1 LVHRQQQGCSRQF
14 AGIPVGNVGL
24 SKIDSFGHPS
34 YSQGCKGTSLMNVH
48 LTQELEQLVQ
58 SRVKS
63 GRYGS
68 ASEVVRD
75 ALRLLADRDELME
88 LRKQEL
94 RKKIAQGLDSLKRGE
109 GVGGEEFFA
118 QLEREE
124 ADLDKSP
131 AA

>member
-1 LVHRQQQGCSRQF
+1 
-14 AGIPVGNVGL
+14 
-24 SKIDSFGHPS
+24 
-34 YSQGCKGTSLMNVH
+34 MNVH
-48 LTQELEQLVQ
+48 LTQELEHLVQ

-63 GRYGS
+63 GRYAS

-75 ALRLLADRDELME
+75 ALRLLADRDEMME

-94 RKKIAQGLDSLKRGE
+94 RTKIAQGLDSLQRGE
-109 GVGGEEFFA
+109 GVDGDEFFA

-124 ADLDKSP
+124 SAFEKPP

>member
-1 LVHRQQQGCSRQF
+1 
-14 AGIPVGNVGL
+14 
-24 SKIDSFGHPS
+24 
-34 YSQGCKGTSLMNVH
+34 MNVH

-75 ALRLLADRDELME
+75 ALRLLADRDEMIE

-94 RKKIAQGLDSLKRGE
+94 RKRIAQGLDSLQRGE
-109 GVGGEEFFA
+109 GVDGDEFFA
-118 QLEREE
+118 QLAREE
-124 ADLDKSP
+124 AALDKSP
-131 AA
+131 PA

>member
-1 LVHRQQQGCSRQF
+1 
-14 AGIPVGNVGL
+14 
-24 SKIDSFGHPS
+24 
-34 YSQGCKGTSLMNVH
+34 MNVH

-94 RKKIAQGLDSLKRGE
+94 RKKIALGLESLDRGQGIDGSA
-109 GVGGEEFFA
+109 FFA
-118 QLEREE
+118 ELEEEE
-124 ADLDKSP
+124 AALDPSP

>member
-1 LVHRQQQGCSRQF
+1 
-14 AGIPVGNVGL
+14 
-24 SKIDSFGHPS
+24 
-34 YSQGCKGTSLMNVH
+34 MNEH

-75 ALRLLADRDELME
+75 ALRILADRDELME
-88 LRKQEL
+88 IRKREL
-94 RKKIAQGLDSLKRGE
+94 RKKIAQGLDFPQRGE
-109 GVGGEEFFA
+109 GVDEGEFFA
-118 QLEREE
+118 QLDRGE
-124 ADLDKSP
+124 AALDKSP

>member
-1 LVHRQQQGCSRQF
+1 
-14 AGIPVGNVGL
+14 
-24 SKIDSFGHPS
+24 
-34 YSQGCKGTSLMNVH
+34 MNVH
-48 LTQELEQLVQ
+48 LTHELEQLVQ

-94 RKKIAQGLDSLKRGE
+94 RKKIAQGLDSLQRGD
-109 GVGGEEFFA
+109 GLDGDEFFV

-124 ADLDKSP
+124 AALEKTPS
-131 AA
+131 A

>member
-1 LVHRQQQGCSRQF
+1 
-14 AGIPVGNVGL
+14 
-24 SKIDSFGHPS
+24 
-34 YSQGCKGTSLMNVH
+34 MNVH
-48 LTQELEQLVQ
+48 LTEELERLVQ

-94 RKKIAQGLDSLKRGE
+94 RKKIAQGLDSLARGDSIE
-109 GVGGEEFFA
+109 GEQFFA
-118 QLEREE
+118 ELEVEE
-124 ADLDKSP
+124 SRLHNPSVS
-131 AA
+131 

>member
-1 LVHRQQQGCSRQF
+1 
-14 AGIPVGNVGL
+14 
-24 SKIDSFGHPS
+24 
-34 YSQGCKGTSLMNVH
+34 MNVH

-58 SRVKS
+58 SRVNS

-94 RKKIAQGLDSLKRGE
+94 RKRIAQGLDSLRRSE
-109 GVGGEEFFA
+109 GVDGDEFFA

-124 ADLDKSP
+124 AALDKPP

>member
-1 LVHRQQQGCSRQF
+1 
-14 AGIPVGNVGL
+14 
-24 SKIDSFGHPS
+24 
-34 YSQGCKGTSLMNVH
+34 MNVH
-48 LTQELEQLVQ
+48 LTQELEQFVQ

-63 GRYGS
+63 GRYNS

-94 RKKIAQGLDSLKRGE
+94 RKKIALGMDSLHRGE
-109 GVGGEEFFA
+109 GVDGGEFFE

-124 ADLDKSP
+124 AALEGKPRP

>member
-1 LVHRQQQGCSRQF
+1 
-14 AGIPVGNVGL
+14 
-24 SKIDSFGHPS
+24 
-34 YSQGCKGTSLMNVH
+34 MNVH
-48 LTQELEQLVQ
+48 LTPELEQLVH

-94 RKKIAQGLDSLKRGE
+94 RRKIALGLDSLQRGE
-109 GVGGEEFFA
+109 GVDGPEFFA
-118 QLEREE
+118 ELAREE
-124 ADLDKSP
+124 AALDRSSP
-131 AA
+131 A

>member
-1 LVHRQQQGCSRQF
+1 
-14 AGIPVGNVGL
+14 
-24 SKIDSFGHPS
+24 
-34 YSQGCKGTSLMNVH
+34 MNVH

-63 GRYGS
+63 GRYNS

-88 LRKQEL
+88 IRKQEL
-94 RKKIAQGLDSLKRGE
+94 RKKIALGLDSLQRGE
-109 GVGGEEFFA
+109 GVDGDECFG

-124 ADLDKSP
+124 SALSVKPRSGE
-131 AA
+131 

>member
-1 LVHRQQQGCSRQF
+1 
-14 AGIPVGNVGL
+14 
-24 SKIDSFGHPS
+24 
-34 YSQGCKGTSLMNVH
+34 MNVH
-48 LTQELEQLVQ
+48 LTQELVQLVQ

-94 RKKIAQGLDSLKRGE
+94 RKKIARGLDSLQSGE
-109 GVGGEEFFA
+109 GIDGDEFFA
-118 QLEREE
+118 QLAREE
-124 ADLDKSP
+124 AALDESP

>member
-1 LVHRQQQGCSRQF
+1 
-14 AGIPVGNVGL
+14 
-24 SKIDSFGHPS
+24 
-34 YSQGCKGTSLMNVH
+34 MNVH
-48 LTQELEQLVQ
+48 LNQELEELVQ

-94 RKKIAQGLDSLKRGE
+94 RKKIARGLESLRRGE
-109 GVGGEEFFA
+109 GVDGEEFFA

-124 ADLDKSP
+124 AALDKSS

>member
-1 LVHRQQQGCSRQF
+1 
-14 AGIPVGNVGL
+14 
-24 SKIDSFGHPS
+24 
-34 YSQGCKGTSLMNVH
+34 MNVH
-48 LTQELEQLVQ
+48 LTEELEQLVQ

-94 RKKIAQGLDSLKRGE
+94 RKKIAQGFDSLQRGE
-109 GVGGEEFFA
+109 GVAGDEFFA

-124 ADLDKSP
+124 ADRDQSP
-131 AA
+131 AV